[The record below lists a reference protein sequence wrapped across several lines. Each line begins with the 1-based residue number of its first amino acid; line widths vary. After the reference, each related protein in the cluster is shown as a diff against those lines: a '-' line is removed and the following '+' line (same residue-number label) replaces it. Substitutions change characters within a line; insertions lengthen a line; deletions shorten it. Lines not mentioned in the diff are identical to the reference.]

1 MKNINLYLDYLN
13 EEAASDA
20 AEAAM
25 QAEAEAEAE
34 AEMLRNMTEEQLWIY
49 YHGCNY

>member
-1 MKNINLYLDYLN
+1 MLNLYLEYLA

-25 QAEAEAEAE
+25 LAEAEAE
-34 AEMLRNMTEEQLWIY
+34 AEMEMLSNMTEEERWIY
-49 YHGCNY
+49 YHGCNI

>member
-1 MKNINLYLDYLN
+1 MKNINLYLEYLA
-13 EEAASDA
+13 EEAMSDA

-34 AEMLRNMTEEQLWIY
+34 AEMLYNMTEKERWIY

>member
-1 MKNINLYLDYLN
+1 MKNINLYLSYLA
-13 EEAASDA
+13 EEAASEA

-25 QAEAEAEAE
+25 MAEAEAEAE
-34 AEMLRNMTEEQLWIY
+34 AEMLANMSEEELWIY